1 MKHKRLLTAALAASL
16 AVSSLPAALALDTA
30 PPMYQQFGYDSA
42 EAYTSSYDWWFDKF
56 SYDQASDCY
65 RRHLD
70 EIHNDPSVALRFHDA
85 EQSDLEEWLDSGYWD
100 DREAFYRSTAL
111 DMTLQDDLY
120 AVPALSVQLSGKTLT
135 FPDVQP
141 FFENGRTMV
150 PFRTVAEALGAEVG
164 YDSGTV
170 SASLDGTICRF
181 AIGGDTLTVSDR
193 VTGKVLKTVPLDASP
208 IEKDGRTCVP
218 VRFLAESLG
227 LTVEWDD
234 GAQCAVLYDRDALL
248 ESIDSGF
255 TTANH
260 WLAAVPR
267 LQNADAV
274 RMALTA
280 KLDCTAFDTISGDKK
295 YSASG
300 TMTLVSDGK
309 SASLS
314 ASADLSA
321 LAGLLSSDLI
331 SSADGPTSQLFS
343 ASMLSYYK
351 SALRNA
357 AFDLIYNADTD
368 TLYVHS
374 PLLFSALT
382 SSSGTDKKTDGWYYE
397 EHFSEKTALGDL
409 LTLYRNAD
417 TPNTCGAALLASA
430 EAYAAEYGG
439 WSGFYSSLEDRQKN
453 LSAVLGDAVFTRSG
467 DCCTAQPSVKS
478 LLGGEEGDMVGVS
491 GSYTLN
497 TATGAASGDLT
508 LDIKGS
514 LFPVANRT
522 HLTFDLSGTSGRMT
536 LSNHLR
542 NQGTLTFD
550 LSLSLAPSS
559 APVSAPPKDA
569 VLTPLD
575 ELNGIP
581 DQASTFIRGLPMRAK
596 RSGNI
601 AISLPRQSKGALRCA
616 LSICSCDN

>member
-1 MKHKRLLTAALAASL
+1 MKYKRLLTAALAASL

-42 EAYTSSYDWWFDKF
+42 EAYTSSYDWWFDTF

-111 DMTLQDDLY
+111 DMTLQDDFY

-170 SASLDGTICRF
+170 SASLDGTVCRF
-181 AIGGDTLTVSDR
+181 QIDGDTLTVSDR
-193 VTGKVLKTVPLDASP
+193 ATGKVLKTVPLDTSP

-234 GAQCAVLYDRDALL
+234 GAQCAVLYDRAALL
-248 ESIDSGF
+248 ENIDSGF
-255 TTANH
+255 TTANR

-274 RMALTA
+274 RMGLTA
-280 KLDCTAFDTISGDKK
+280 KLDCTAFDTISGDRK

-351 SALRNA
+351 SALKNA
-357 AFDLIYNADTD
+357 AFDLIYSADTD
-368 TLYVHS
+368 TLYVRS

-430 EAYAAEYGG
+430 EAYAEEYGG

-467 DCCTAQPSVKS
+467 DRCTAQPSVKS
-478 LLGGEEGDMVGVS
+478 LLGGEEDDMVGVS

-522 HLTFDLSGTSGRMT
+522 RLTFDLSGTSGRMT

-559 APVSAPPKDA
+559 APVSAPPKNA

-575 ELNGIP
+575 ELN
-581 DQASTFIRGLPMRAK
+581 
-596 RSGNI
+596 
-601 AISLPRQSKGALRCA
+601 
-616 LSICSCDN
+616 

>member
-1 MKHKRLLTAALAASL
+1 MKHKRLFIAALAASF

-42 EAYTSSYDWWFDKF
+42 EAYTSSYDWWFGKF

-120 AVPALSVQLSGKTLT
+120 AVPTLSVQLSGKTLT

-170 SASLDGTICRF
+170 SASLDGTVCRF
-181 AIGGDTLTVSDR
+181 AIGGDTLTVSDS

-255 TTANH
+255 TTANR

-274 RMALTA
+274 RMGLTA

-368 TLYVHS
+368 TLYVRS
-374 PLLFSALT
+374 PLLFSALA
-382 SSSGTDKKTDGWYYE
+382 SSSGTDKKADGWYYE

-439 WSGFYSSLEDRQKN
+439 WSSFYSSLEDRQQS

-467 DCCTAQPSVKS
+467 DRCTAQPSVKS
-478 LLGGEEGDMVGVS
+478 LLGGEEDDMVGVS

-522 HLTFDLSGTSGRMT
+522 RLTFDLSGTSGRMT

-575 ELNGIP
+575 ELN
-581 DQASTFIRGLPMRAK
+581 
-596 RSGNI
+596 
-601 AISLPRQSKGALRCA
+601 
-616 LSICSCDN
+616 

>member
-30 PPMYQQFGYDSA
+30 PPMYQQFGYDSV

-70 EIHNDPSVALRFHDA
+70 EIHSDPSVALRFHDA

-170 SASLDGTICRF
+170 SASLDGTVCRF

-248 ESIDSGF
+248 GSIDSGF
-255 TTANH
+255 TTANR

-267 LQNADAV
+267 LQNTDAV
-274 RMALTA
+274 RMGLTA

-351 SALRNA
+351 SALGNA

-368 TLYVHS
+368 TLYVRS

-382 SSSGTDKKTDGWYYE
+382 SSTGTDKKTDGWYYE

-430 EAYAAEYGG
+430 EAYAKEYGG
-439 WSGFYSSLEDRQKN
+439 WSGFYSSLEDRQQS

-467 DCCTAQPSVKS
+467 DRCTAQPSVKS
-478 LLGGEEGDMVGVS
+478 LLGGEEDDMVGVS

-559 APVSAPPKDA
+559 APVSAPPKNA

-575 ELNGIP
+575 ELNGIS
-581 DQASTFIRGLPMRAK
+581 DQTK
-596 RSGNI
+596 
-601 AISLPRQSKGALRCA
+601 
-616 LSICSCDN
+616 

>member
-30 PPMYQQFGYDSA
+30 PPMYQQFGYDSV

-70 EIHNDPSVALRFHDA
+70 EIHSDPSVALRFHDA

-120 AVPALSVQLSGKTLT
+120 AVPALNVQLSGKTLT

-170 SASLDGTICRF
+170 SASLDGTVCRF

-248 ESIDSGF
+248 GSIDSGF
-255 TTANH
+255 TTANR

-267 LQNADAV
+267 LQNTDAV
-274 RMALTA
+274 RMGLTA

-351 SALRNA
+351 SALGNA

-368 TLYVHS
+368 TLYVRS
-374 PLLFSALT
+374 PLLFSALA
-382 SSSGTDKKTDGWYYE
+382 SSSGTDKKADGWYYE

-430 EAYAAEYGG
+430 EAYAEEYGG
-439 WSGFYSSLEDRQKN
+439 WSGFYSSLEDRQQS

-467 DCCTAQPSVKS
+467 DRCTAQPSVKS
-478 LLGGEEGDMVGVS
+478 LLGGEEDDMVGVS

-522 HLTFDLSGTSGRMT
+522 RLTFDLSGTSGRMT

-575 ELNGIP
+575 ELN
-581 DQASTFIRGLPMRAK
+581 
-596 RSGNI
+596 
-601 AISLPRQSKGALRCA
+601 
-616 LSICSCDN
+616 

>member
-30 PPMYQQFGYDSA
+30 PPMYQQFGYDSV

-70 EIHNDPSVALRFHDA
+70 EIHSDPSVALRFHDA

-170 SASLDGTICRF
+170 SASLDGTVCRF

-248 ESIDSGF
+248 GSIDSGF
-255 TTANH
+255 TTANR

-274 RMALTA
+274 RMGLTA

-300 TMTLVSDGK
+300 TMTLISDGK

-351 SALRNA
+351 SALGNA

-368 TLYVHS
+368 TLYVRS

-382 SSSGTDKKTDGWYYE
+382 SSTGTDKKTDGWYYE

-430 EAYAAEYGG
+430 EAYAEEYGG
-439 WSGFYSSLEDRQKN
+439 WSGFYSSLEDRQQS

-467 DCCTAQPSVKS
+467 DRCTAQPSVKS
-478 LLGGEEGDMVGVS
+478 LLGGEEDDMVGVS

-522 HLTFDLSGTSGRMT
+522 RLTFDLSGTSGRMT

-575 ELNGIP
+575 ELN
-581 DQASTFIRGLPMRAK
+581 
-596 RSGNI
+596 
-601 AISLPRQSKGALRCA
+601 
-616 LSICSCDN
+616 

>member
-1 MKHKRLLTAALAASL
+1 MKHKRLLTAALAATL
-16 AVSSLPAALALDTA
+16 AASSLPAALALDTT
-30 PPMYQQFGYDSA
+30 PPMYRQFGYDSA
-42 EAYTSSYDWWFDKF
+42 EEYVSSYTWGFSKFD
-56 SYDQASDCY
+56 YDQASDRY
-65 RRHLD
+65 RQHLD
-70 EIHNDPSVALRFHDA
+70 EIHNDPSLVLDFYDIEAT
-85 EQSDLEEWLDSGYWD
+85 DLEEWLDSGYWD

-150 PFRTVAEALGAEVG
+150 PFRAVAEALGAEVG

-170 SASLDGTICRF
+170 SASLDGTVCRF

-193 VTGKVLKTVPLDASP
+193 ATGKVLKTVPLDVSP
-208 IEKDGRTCVP
+208 IEKDDRTCVP

-255 TTANH
+255 TTANR

-331 SSADGPTSQLFS
+331 SSADGPTSQFIS

-351 SALRNA
+351 SALGNA

-368 TLYVHS
+368 TLYVRS

-409 LTLYRNAD
+409 LTLYRNAG

-430 EAYAAEYGG
+430 EAYAEEYGG
-439 WSGFYSSLEDRQKN
+439 WSGFYSSLEDRQQS

-467 DCCTAQPSVKS
+467 DRCTAQPSVKS
-478 LLGGEEGDMVGVS
+478 LLGGEEDDMVGVS

-522 HLTFDLSGTSGRMT
+522 RLTFDLSGTSGRMT

-559 APVSAPPKDA
+559 APVSAPPKNA

-575 ELNGIP
+575 ELN
-581 DQASTFIRGLPMRAK
+581 
-596 RSGNI
+596 
-601 AISLPRQSKGALRCA
+601 
-616 LSICSCDN
+616 

>member
-30 PPMYQQFGYDSA
+30 PPMYQQFGYDSV

-70 EIHNDPSVALRFHDA
+70 EIHSDPSVALRFHDA

-170 SASLDGTICRF
+170 SASLDGTVCRF

-248 ESIDSGF
+248 GSIDSGF
-255 TTANH
+255 TTANR

-267 LQNADAV
+267 LQNTDAV
-274 RMALTA
+274 RMGLTA

-351 SALRNA
+351 SALGNA

-368 TLYVHS
+368 TLYVRS

-430 EAYAAEYGG
+430 EAYAEEYGG
-439 WSGFYSSLEDRQKN
+439 WSGFYSSLEDKQQS

-467 DCCTAQPSVKS
+467 DRCTAQPSVKS
-478 LLGGEEGDMVGVS
+478 LLGGEEDDMVGVS

-522 HLTFDLSGTSGRMT
+522 RLTFDLSGTSGRMT

-559 APVSAPPKDA
+559 APVSAPPKNA
-569 VLTPLD
+569 VLTPFD
-575 ELNGIP
+575 ELN
-581 DQASTFIRGLPMRAK
+581 
-596 RSGNI
+596 
-601 AISLPRQSKGALRCA
+601 
-616 LSICSCDN
+616 

>member
-30 PPMYQQFGYDSA
+30 PPMYRQFGYDSE
-42 EAYTSSYDWWFDKF
+42 EAYTSSYDWWFDTL

-70 EIHNDPSVALRFHDA
+70 EIHNDPSVALCFHDA

-170 SASLDGTICRF
+170 SASLDGKVCRF

-193 VTGKVLKTVPLDASP
+193 ATGKVLKTVPLDASP
-208 IEKDGRTCVP
+208 IEKDDRTCVP

-255 TTANH
+255 TTANR

-274 RMALTA
+274 RMGLTA
-280 KLDCTAFDTISGDKK
+280 KLDCTAFDTISGDRK

-300 TMTLVSDGK
+300 TMTLISDGK

-314 ASADLSA
+314 ASADFSA

-331 SSADGPTSQLFS
+331 SSADGPTSQFIS

-351 SALRNA
+351 SALGNA

-368 TLYVHS
+368 TLYVRS

-430 EAYAAEYGG
+430 EAYAEEYGG
-439 WSGFYSSLEDRQKN
+439 WSGFYSSLEDRQQN
-453 LSAVLGDAVFTRSG
+453 LSAVLGDVVFTRSG
-467 DCCTAQPSVKS
+467 DRCTAQPSVKS
-478 LLGGEEGDMVGVS
+478 LLGGEEDDMVGVS

-522 HLTFDLSGTSGRMT
+522 RLTFDLSGTSGRMT

-559 APVSAPPKDA
+559 APVSAPPKNA

-575 ELNGIP
+575 ELNGIS
-581 DQASTFIRGLPMRAK
+581 DQTK
-596 RSGNI
+596 
-601 AISLPRQSKGALRCA
+601 
-616 LSICSCDN
+616 

>member
-30 PPMYQQFGYDSA
+30 PPMYRQFGYDSA
-42 EAYTSSYDWWFDKF
+42 EAYTSSYDWWFDTF

-170 SASLDGTICRF
+170 SASLDGTVCRF

-193 VTGKVLKTVPLDASP
+193 ATGKVLKTVPLDVSP

-248 ESIDSGF
+248 ESIDSGL
-255 TTANH
+255 TTANR

-274 RMALTA
+274 RMGLTA
-280 KLDCTAFDTISGDKK
+280 KLDCTAFDTISGDRK

-331 SSADGPTSQLFS
+331 SSADGPTSQFIS

-351 SALRNA
+351 SALGNA

-368 TLYVHS
+368 TLYVRS
-374 PLLFSALT
+374 PLLFSVLT

-430 EAYAAEYGG
+430 EAYAEEYGG
-439 WSGFYSSLEDRQKN
+439 WSGFYSSLEDRQKS

-467 DCCTAQPSVKS
+467 DRCTAQPSVKS
-478 LLGGEEGDMVGVS
+478 LLGGEEDDMVGVS

-522 HLTFDLSGTSGRMT
+522 RLTFDLSGTSGRMT

-559 APVSAPPKDA
+559 APVSAPPKNA

-575 ELNGIP
+575 ELNGIS
-581 DQASTFIRGLPMRAK
+581 DQTKWR
-596 RSGNI
+596 N
-601 AISLPRQSKGALRCA
+601 
-616 LSICSCDN
+616 

>member
-30 PPMYQQFGYDSA
+30 PPMYQQFGYDSE
-42 EAYTSSYDWWFDKF
+42 EAYTSSYDWWFDKL

-70 EIHNDPSVALRFHDA
+70 EIHNDPSVALRFHHA

-111 DMTLQDDLY
+111 DMTLQDDSY
-120 AVPALSVQLSGKTLT
+120 AVPTLSVQLSGKTLT

-150 PFRTVAEALGAEVG
+150 PFRAVAEALGAEVG
-164 YDSGTV
+164 FDGGTV
-170 SASLDGTICRF
+170 SASLGGKVCRF

-193 VTGKVLKTVPLDASP
+193 ATGKVLKTVPLDTSP

-218 VRFLAESLG
+218 ARFLAESLG

-255 TTANH
+255 TTANR

-280 KLDCTAFDTISGDKK
+280 KLDCTAFDTISGDRK

-300 TMTLVSDGK
+300 TMTLISDGK
-309 SASLS
+309 SVSLS

-368 TLYVHS
+368 TLYVRS

-417 TPNTCGAALLASA
+417 TKNTCGAALLTSA
-430 EAYAAEYGG
+430 EAYAEEYGG
-439 WSGFYSSLEDRQKN
+439 WSSFYSSLEDRQKN

-467 DCCTAQPSVKS
+467 DRCTAQPSVKS
-478 LLGGEEGDMVGVS
+478 LLGGEEDDMVGVS

-522 HLTFDLSGTSGRMT
+522 RLTFDLSGTSGRMT

-559 APVSAPPKDA
+559 APVSAPPKNA

-575 ELNGIP
+575 ELN
-581 DQASTFIRGLPMRAK
+581 
-596 RSGNI
+596 
-601 AISLPRQSKGALRCA
+601 
-616 LSICSCDN
+616 

>member
-30 PPMYQQFGYDSA
+30 PPMYQQFGYDSV

-70 EIHNDPSVALRFHDA
+70 EIHSDPSVALRFHDA

-111 DMTLQDDLY
+111 DMTLQDDMY

-170 SASLDGTICRF
+170 FASLDGTVCRF

-255 TTANH
+255 TTANR

-274 RMALTA
+274 RMGLTA

-300 TMTLVSDGK
+300 TMTLISDGK

-351 SALRNA
+351 SALGNA

-368 TLYVHS
+368 TLYVRS

-382 SSSGTDKKTDGWYYE
+382 SSSGTDKKADGWYYE

-430 EAYAAEYGG
+430 EAYAEEYGG
-439 WSGFYSSLEDRQKN
+439 WSGFYSSLEDKQQS

-467 DCCTAQPSVKS
+467 DRCTAQPSVKS
-478 LLGGEEGDMVGVS
+478 LLGGEEDDMVGVS

-522 HLTFDLSGTSGRMT
+522 RLTFDFSGTSGRMT

-559 APVSAPPKDA
+559 APVSAPPKNA

-575 ELNGIP
+575 ELN
-581 DQASTFIRGLPMRAK
+581 
-596 RSGNI
+596 
-601 AISLPRQSKGALRCA
+601 
-616 LSICSCDN
+616 

>member
-30 PPMYQQFGYDSA
+30 PPMYQQFGYDSV

-70 EIHNDPSVALRFHDA
+70 EIHSDPSVALRFHDA

-170 SASLDGTICRF
+170 SASLDGTVCRF

-248 ESIDSGF
+248 GSIDSGF
-255 TTANH
+255 TTANR

-267 LQNADAV
+267 LQNTDAV
-274 RMALTA
+274 RMGLTA

-351 SALRNA
+351 SALGNA

-368 TLYVHS
+368 TLYVRS

-382 SSSGTDKKTDGWYYE
+382 SSSGTDKKADGWYYE

-430 EAYAAEYGG
+430 EAYAEEYGG
-439 WSGFYSSLEDRQKN
+439 WSGFYSSLEDKQQS

-467 DCCTAQPSVKS
+467 DRCTAQPSVKS
-478 LLGGEEGDMVGVS
+478 LLGGEEDDMVGVS

-569 VLTPLD
+569 VLTPFD
-575 ELNGIP
+575 ELN
-581 DQASTFIRGLPMRAK
+581 
-596 RSGNI
+596 
-601 AISLPRQSKGALRCA
+601 
-616 LSICSCDN
+616 

>member
-30 PPMYQQFGYDSA
+30 PPMYQQFGYDSV

-70 EIHNDPSVALRFHDA
+70 EIHSDPSVALRFHDA

-170 SASLDGTICRF
+170 SASLDGTVCRF

-248 ESIDSGF
+248 GSIDSGF
-255 TTANH
+255 TTANR

-267 LQNADAV
+267 LQNTDAV
-274 RMALTA
+274 RMGLTA

-300 TMTLVSDGK
+300 TMTLISDGK

-368 TLYVHS
+368 TLYVRS

-417 TPNTCGAALLASA
+417 TKNTCGAALLASA
-430 EAYAAEYGG
+430 EAYAEEYGG
-439 WSGFYSSLEDRQKN
+439 WSGFYSSLEDRQQS
-453 LSAVLGDAVFTRSG
+453 LSAVLGDAAFTRSG
-467 DCCTAQPSVKS
+467 DRCTAQPSVKS
-478 LLGGEEGDMVGVS
+478 LLGGEEDDMVGVS

-522 HLTFDLSGTSGRMT
+522 RLTFDLSGTSGRMT

-559 APVSAPPKDA
+559 APVSAPPKNA

-575 ELNGIP
+575 ELNGI
-581 DQASTFIRGLPMRAK
+581 
-596 RSGNI
+596 SGQTKWRN
-601 AISLPRQSKGALRCA
+601 
-616 LSICSCDN
+616 

>member
-1 MKHKRLLTAALAASL
+1 MKHKRLLTAALAASF

-42 EAYTSSYDWWFDKF
+42 EAYTSSYDWWFGKF

-120 AVPALSVQLSGKTLT
+120 AVPTLSVQLSGKTLT

-141 FFENGRTMV
+141 FFENSRTMV

-170 SASLDGTICRF
+170 SASLDGTVCRF
-181 AIGGDTLTVSDR
+181 AIGGDTLTVSDS

-248 ESIDSGF
+248 ENIDSGF
-255 TTANH
+255 TTANR

-274 RMALTA
+274 RMGLTA

-368 TLYVHS
+368 TLYVRS
-374 PLLFSALT
+374 PLLFSALA
-382 SSSGTDKKTDGWYYE
+382 SSSGTDKKADGWYYE

-417 TPNTCGAALLASA
+417 TPNTCGAALVASA

-439 WSGFYSSLEDRQKN
+439 WSGFYSSLEDRQQS

-467 DCCTAQPSVKS
+467 DRCTAQPSVKS
-478 LLGGEEGDMVGVS
+478 LLGGEEDGMVGVS

-559 APVSAPPKDA
+559 APVSAPPKNA

-575 ELNGIP
+575 ELN
-581 DQASTFIRGLPMRAK
+581 
-596 RSGNI
+596 
-601 AISLPRQSKGALRCA
+601 
-616 LSICSCDN
+616 

>member
-30 PPMYQQFGYDSA
+30 PPMYQQFGYDSV
-42 EAYTSSYDWWFDKF
+42 EAYTSSYDWWFDTF

-150 PFRTVAEALGAEVG
+150 PFRTVAEVLGAEVG

-170 SASLDGTICRF
+170 SASLDGTVCRF

-248 ESIDSGF
+248 GSIDSGF
-255 TTANH
+255 TTANR

-274 RMALTA
+274 RMGLTA

-331 SSADGPTSQLFS
+331 SSADGPTSQFFS

-351 SALRNA
+351 SALGNA

-368 TLYVHS
+368 TLYVRS

-382 SSSGTDKKTDGWYYE
+382 SSTGTDKKTDGWYYE

-417 TPNTCGAALLASA
+417 TKNTCGAALLAST
-430 EAYAAEYGG
+430 EAYAEEYGG
-439 WSGFYSSLEDRQKN
+439 WSGFYSSLEDKQQS

-467 DCCTAQPSVKS
+467 DRCTAQPSVKS
-478 LLGGEEGDMVGVS
+478 LLGGEEDDMVGVS

-522 HLTFDLSGTSGRMT
+522 RLTFDLSGTSGRMT

-575 ELNGIP
+575 ELN
-581 DQASTFIRGLPMRAK
+581 
-596 RSGNI
+596 
-601 AISLPRQSKGALRCA
+601 
-616 LSICSCDN
+616 

>member
-120 AVPALSVQLSGKTLT
+120 AVRALSVQLSGKTLT

-170 SASLDGTICRF
+170 SASLDSTFCRF
-181 AIGGDTLTVSDR
+181 AIGGDTLTVSDMA
-193 VTGKVLKTVPLDASP
+193 TGKVLKTVPLDASP

-234 GAQCAVLYDRDALL
+234 DAQCAVLYDRDALL

-255 TTANH
+255 TTANR

-274 RMALTA
+274 RMGLTA

-331 SSADGPTSQLFS
+331 SSADGPTSQFFS

-368 TLYVHS
+368 TLYVRS
-374 PLLFSALT
+374 PLLFSALA
-382 SSSGTDKKTDGWYYE
+382 SSSGTDKKADGWYYD

-439 WSGFYSSLEDRQKN
+439 WSGFYGSLEDRQQS

-467 DCCTAQPSVKS
+467 DRCTAQPSVKS
-478 LLGGEEGDMVGVS
+478 LLGGEEDDMVGVS

-522 HLTFDLSGTSGRMT
+522 RLTFDLSGTSGRMT

-542 NQGTLTFD
+542 NQGTLTFN

-559 APVSAPPKDA
+559 APVSAPPKNA

-575 ELNGIP
+575 ELN
-581 DQASTFIRGLPMRAK
+581 
-596 RSGNI
+596 
-601 AISLPRQSKGALRCA
+601 
-616 LSICSCDN
+616 

>member
-70 EIHNDPSVALRFHDA
+70 EIHSDPSVALRFHDA

-170 SASLDGTICRF
+170 SASLDGTVCRF

-248 ESIDSGF
+248 GSIDSGF
-255 TTANH
+255 TTANR

-267 LQNADAV
+267 LQNTDAV
-274 RMALTA
+274 RMGLTA

-300 TMTLVSDGK
+300 TMTLISDGK

-368 TLYVHS
+368 TLYVRS

-417 TPNTCGAALLASA
+417 TKNTCGAALLASA
-430 EAYAAEYGG
+430 EAYAEEYGG
-439 WSGFYSSLEDRQKN
+439 WSGFYSSLEDRQQS
-453 LSAVLGDAVFTRSG
+453 LSAVLGDAAFTRSG
-467 DCCTAQPSVKS
+467 DRCTAQPSVKS
-478 LLGGEEGDMVGVS
+478 LLGGEEDDMVGVS

-575 ELNGIP
+575 ELN
-581 DQASTFIRGLPMRAK
+581 
-596 RSGNI
+596 
-601 AISLPRQSKGALRCA
+601 
-616 LSICSCDN
+616 

>member
-120 AVPALSVQLSGKTLT
+120 AVRALSVQLSGKTLT

-170 SASLDGTICRF
+170 SASLDGTVCRF
-181 AIGGDTLTVSDR
+181 AIGGDTLTVSDLA
-193 VTGKVLKTVPLDASP
+193 TGKVLKTVPLDASP

-255 TTANH
+255 TTANR

-274 RMALTA
+274 RMGLTA

-368 TLYVHS
+368 TLYVRS

-409 LTLYRNAD
+409 FTLYRNAD
-417 TPNTCGAALLASA
+417 TQNTCGAALLASA
-430 EAYAAEYGG
+430 EAYAEEYGG
-439 WSGFYSSLEDRQKN
+439 WSGFYSSLEDRQQS

-467 DCCTAQPSVKS
+467 DRCTAQPSVKS
-478 LLGGEEGDMVGVS
+478 LLGGEEDDMVGVS

-522 HLTFDLSGTSGRMT
+522 RLTFDLSGTSGRMT

-575 ELNGIP
+575 ELNGIS
-581 DQASTFIRGLPMRAK
+581 DQTKWR
-596 RSGNI
+596 N
-601 AISLPRQSKGALRCA
+601 
-616 LSICSCDN
+616 

>member
-70 EIHNDPSVALRFHDA
+70 EIHSDPSVALRFHDA

-170 SASLDGTICRF
+170 SASLDGTVCRF

-248 ESIDSGF
+248 GSIDSGF
-255 TTANH
+255 TTANR

-267 LQNADAV
+267 LQNTDAV
-274 RMALTA
+274 RMGLTA

-295 YSASG
+295 Y
-300 TMTLVSDGK
+300 

-351 SALRNA
+351 SALGNA

-368 TLYVHS
+368 TLYVRS

-430 EAYAAEYGG
+430 EAYAEEYGG
-439 WSGFYSSLEDRQKN
+439 WSGFYSSLEDRQQS

-467 DCCTAQPSVKS
+467 DRCTAQPSVKS
-478 LLGGEEGDMVGVS
+478 LLGGEEDDMVGVS

-522 HLTFDLSGTSGRMT
+522 RLTFDFSGTSGRMT

-575 ELNGIP
+575 ELN
-581 DQASTFIRGLPMRAK
+581 
-596 RSGNI
+596 
-601 AISLPRQSKGALRCA
+601 
-616 LSICSCDN
+616 

>member
-1 MKHKRLLTAALAASL
+1 MKHKRLLTSALAASL

-30 PPMYQQFGYDSA
+30 PPMYQQFGYDSE
-42 EAYTSSYDWWFDKF
+42 EAYTSSYDWWFDKL

-70 EIHNDPSVALRFHDA
+70 EIHNDPSVALRFHEA

-111 DMTLQDDLY
+111 DMTLQDDFY
-120 AVPALSVQLSGKTLT
+120 AVPALSVQLSGKTLI

-141 FFENGRTMV
+141 FFE
-150 PFRTVAEALGAEVG
+150 
-164 YDSGTV
+164 
-170 SASLDGTICRF
+170 
-181 AIGGDTLTVSDR
+181 
-193 VTGKVLKTVPLDASP
+193 
-208 IEKDGRTCVP
+208 DGRTCVP

-255 TTANH
+255 TTANR

-274 RMALTA
+274 RMGLTA
-280 KLDCTAFDTISGDKK
+280 KLDCTAFDTISGDRK

-300 TMTLVSDGK
+300 TMTLISDGK

-351 SALRNA
+351 SVLRNA

-368 TLYVHS
+368 TLYVRS

-417 TPNTCGAALLASA
+417 TQNTCGAALLASA
-430 EAYAAEYGG
+430 EAYAEEYGG
-439 WSGFYSSLEDRQKN
+439 WSDFYSSLEDRQQS

-467 DCCTAQPSVKS
+467 DRCTAQPSVKS
-478 LLGGEEGDMVGVS
+478 LLGGEEDDMVGVS

-522 HLTFDLSGTSGRMT
+522 RLTFDLSGTSGRMT

-559 APVSAPPKDA
+559 APVSAPPKNA

-575 ELNGIP
+575 ELNGI
-581 DQASTFIRGLPMRAK
+581 
-596 RSGNI
+596 SGQTKWRN
-601 AISLPRQSKGALRCA
+601 
-616 LSICSCDN
+616 

>member
-30 PPMYQQFGYDSA
+30 PPMYQQFGYDSV

-70 EIHNDPSVALRFHDA
+70 EIHSDPSVALRFHDA

-170 SASLDGTICRF
+170 SASLDGTVCRF

-248 ESIDSGF
+248 GSIDSGF
-255 TTANH
+255 TTANR

-267 LQNADAV
+267 LQNTDAV
-274 RMALTA
+274 RMGLTA

-331 SSADGPTSQLFS
+331 SSADSPTSQLFS

-351 SALRNA
+351 SALGNA

-368 TLYVHS
+368 TLYVRS

-417 TPNTCGAALLASA
+417 SPNTCGAALLASA
-430 EAYAAEYGG
+430 EAYAEEYGG
-439 WSGFYSSLEDRQKN
+439 WSGFYSSLEDKQQS

-467 DCCTAQPSVKS
+467 DRCTAQPSVKS
-478 LLGGEEGDMVGVS
+478 LLGGEEDDMVGVS

-575 ELNGIP
+575 ELN
-581 DQASTFIRGLPMRAK
+581 
-596 RSGNI
+596 
-601 AISLPRQSKGALRCA
+601 
-616 LSICSCDN
+616 

>member
-30 PPMYQQFGYDSA
+30 PPMYQQFGYDSV

-70 EIHNDPSVALRFHDA
+70 EIHSDPSVALRFHDA

-170 SASLDGTICRF
+170 FASLDGTVCRF

-255 TTANH
+255 TTANR

-274 RMALTA
+274 RMGLTA

-300 TMTLVSDGK
+300 TMTLISDGK

-351 SALRNA
+351 SALGNA

-368 TLYVHS
+368 TLYVRS

-430 EAYAAEYGG
+430 EAYAEEYGG
-439 WSGFYSSLEDRQKN
+439 WSGFYSSLEDRQQS
-453 LSAVLGDAVFTRSG
+453 LSAVLGDAVFTCSG
-467 DCCTAQPSVKS
+467 DRCTAQPSVKS
-478 LLGGEEGDMVGVS
+478 LLGGEEDDMVGVS

-559 APVSAPPKDA
+559 APVSAPPKNA
-569 VLTPLD
+569 VLTPFD
-575 ELNGIP
+575 ELN
-581 DQASTFIRGLPMRAK
+581 
-596 RSGNI
+596 
-601 AISLPRQSKGALRCA
+601 
-616 LSICSCDN
+616 

>member
-70 EIHNDPSVALRFHDA
+70 EIHSDPSVALRFHDA

-170 SASLDGTICRF
+170 SASLDGTVCRF

-255 TTANH
+255 TTANR

-267 LQNADAV
+267 LQNTDAV
-274 RMALTA
+274 RMGLTA

-351 SALRNA
+351 SALGNA

-368 TLYVHS
+368 TLYVRS

-430 EAYAAEYGG
+430 EAYAEEYGG
-439 WSGFYSSLEDRQKN
+439 WSGFYSSLEDRQQS

-467 DCCTAQPSVKS
+467 DRCTAQPSVKS
-478 LLGGEEGDMVGVS
+478 LLGGEEDDMVGVS

-522 HLTFDLSGTSGRMT
+522 RLTFDFSGTSGRMT

-575 ELNGIP
+575 ELN
-581 DQASTFIRGLPMRAK
+581 
-596 RSGNI
+596 
-601 AISLPRQSKGALRCA
+601 
-616 LSICSCDN
+616 

>member
-120 AVPALSVQLSGKTLT
+120 AVRALSVQLSGKTLT

-170 SASLDGTICRF
+170 SASLDGTVCRF

-255 TTANH
+255 TTANR

-274 RMALTA
+274 RMGLTA

-351 SALRNA
+351 SALGNA

-368 TLYVHS
+368 TLYVRS

-430 EAYAAEYGG
+430 EAYAEEYGG
-439 WSGFYSSLEDRQKN
+439 WSGFYSSLEDRQQS

-467 DCCTAQPSVKS
+467 DRCTAQPSVKS
-478 LLGGEEGDMVGVS
+478 LLGGEEDDMVGVS

-522 HLTFDLSGTSGRMT
+522 RLTFDFSGTSGRMT

-559 APVSAPPKDA
+559 APVSAPPKNA

-575 ELNGIP
+575 ELN
-581 DQASTFIRGLPMRAK
+581 
-596 RSGNI
+596 
-601 AISLPRQSKGALRCA
+601 
-616 LSICSCDN
+616 

>member
-30 PPMYQQFGYDSA
+30 PPMYQQFGYDSV

-170 SASLDGTICRF
+170 SASLDGTVCRF

-193 VTGKVLKTVPLDASP
+193 ATGKVLKTVPLDASP

-255 TTANH
+255 TTANR

-274 RMALTA
+274 RMGLTA

-368 TLYVHS
+368 TLYVRS

-439 WSGFYSSLEDRQKN
+439 WSGFYSSLEDRQQS

-467 DCCTAQPSVKS
+467 DRCTAQPSVKS
-478 LLGGEEGDMVGVS
+478 LLGGEEDDMVGVS

-522 HLTFDLSGTSGRMT
+522 RLTFDLSGTSGRMT

-575 ELNGIP
+575 ELN
-581 DQASTFIRGLPMRAK
+581 
-596 RSGNI
+596 
-601 AISLPRQSKGALRCA
+601 
-616 LSICSCDN
+616 

>member
-1 MKHKRLLTAALAASL
+1 MKHKRLLTAALAASF

-120 AVPALSVQLSGKTLT
+120 AVRALGVQLSGKTLT

-150 PFRTVAEALGAEVG
+150 PFRAVAEALGAEVG
-164 YDSGTV
+164 FDGGTV
-170 SASLDGTICRF
+170 SASLGGKVCRF

-193 VTGKVLKTVPLDASP
+193 ATGKVLKTVPLDASP

-255 TTANH
+255 TTANR

-300 TMTLVSDGK
+300 TMTLISDGK

-343 ASMLSYYK
+343 ASMFSYYK

-368 TLYVHS
+368 TLYVRS

-397 EHFSEKTALGDL
+397 EHFSEKTALGEL

-439 WSGFYSSLEDRQKN
+439 WSGFYSSLEDRQQS

-467 DCCTAQPSVKS
+467 DRCTAQPSVKS
-478 LLGGEEGDMVGVS
+478 LLGGEEDDMAGVS

-522 HLTFDLSGTSGRMT
+522 RLTFDLSGTSGRMT

-575 ELNGIP
+575 ELN
-581 DQASTFIRGLPMRAK
+581 
-596 RSGNI
+596 
-601 AISLPRQSKGALRCA
+601 
-616 LSICSCDN
+616 

>member
-1 MKHKRLLTAALAASL
+1 M
-16 AVSSLPAALALDTA
+16 
-30 PPMYQQFGYDSA
+30 
-42 EAYTSSYDWWFDKF
+42 
-56 SYDQASDCY
+56 
-65 RRHLD
+65 
-70 EIHNDPSVALRFHDA
+70 
-85 EQSDLEEWLDSGYWD
+85 
-100 DREAFYRSTAL
+100 
-111 DMTLQDDLY
+111 
-120 AVPALSVQLSGKTLT
+120 
-135 FPDVQP
+135 
-141 FFENGRTMV
+141 
-150 PFRTVAEALGAEVG
+150 
-164 YDSGTV
+164 
-170 SASLDGTICRF
+170 
-181 AIGGDTLTVSDR
+181 
-193 VTGKVLKTVPLDASP
+193 LKTVPLDASP

-248 ESIDSGF
+248 GSIDSGF
-255 TTANH
+255 TTANR

-267 LQNADAV
+267 LQNTDAV
-274 RMALTA
+274 RMGLTA

-351 SALRNA
+351 SALGNA

-368 TLYVHS
+368 TLYVRS

-430 EAYAAEYGG
+430 EAYAEEYGG
-439 WSGFYSSLEDRQKN
+439 WSGFYSSLEDRQQS

-467 DCCTAQPSVKS
+467 DRCTAQPSVKS
-478 LLGGEEGDMVGVS
+478 LLGGEEDDMVGVS

-522 HLTFDLSGTSGRMT
+522 RLTFDFSGTSGRMT

-575 ELNGIP
+575 ELN
-581 DQASTFIRGLPMRAK
+581 
-596 RSGNI
+596 
-601 AISLPRQSKGALRCA
+601 
-616 LSICSCDN
+616 

>member
-70 EIHNDPSVALRFHDA
+70 EIHSDPSVALRFHDA

-111 DMTLQDDLY
+111 DMTLQDDLH

-170 SASLDGTICRF
+170 SASLDGTVCRF

-248 ESIDSGF
+248 GSSDSGF
-255 TTANH
+255 TTANR

-267 LQNADAV
+267 LQNTDAV
-274 RMALTA
+274 RMGLTA

-351 SALRNA
+351 SALGNA

-368 TLYVHS
+368 TLYVRS

-430 EAYAAEYGG
+430 EAYAEEYGG
-439 WSGFYSSLEDRQKN
+439 WSGFYSSLEDRQQS

-467 DCCTAQPSVKS
+467 DRCTAQPSVKS
-478 LLGGEEGDMVGVS
+478 LLGGEEDDMVGVS

-522 HLTFDLSGTSGRMT
+522 RLTFDFSGTSGRMT

-575 ELNGIP
+575 ELN
-581 DQASTFIRGLPMRAK
+581 
-596 RSGNI
+596 
-601 AISLPRQSKGALRCA
+601 
-616 LSICSCDN
+616 

>member
-42 EAYTSSYDWWFDKF
+42 EAYTSSYDWWFGKF

-120 AVPALSVQLSGKTLT
+120 AVRALSVQLSGKTLT

-170 SASLDGTICRF
+170 SASLDGTVCRF

-193 VTGKVLKTVPLDASP
+193 ATGKVLKTVPLDASP

-255 TTANH
+255 TTANR

-274 RMALTA
+274 RMVLTA

-321 LAGLLSSDLI
+321 LAVLLSSDLI

-368 TLYVHS
+368 TLYVRS

-409 LTLYRNAD
+409 LTLYRNTD
-417 TPNTCGAALLASA
+417 TQNTCGAALLASA

-439 WSGFYSSLEDRQKN
+439 WSGFYSSLEDRQQS

-467 DCCTAQPSVKS
+467 DRCTAQPSVKS
-478 LLGGEEGDMVGVS
+478 LLGGEEDDMVGVS

-522 HLTFDLSGTSGRMT
+522 RLTFDLSGTSGRMT

-575 ELNGIP
+575 ELNGIS
-581 DQASTFIRGLPMRAK
+581 DQTKWR
-596 RSGNI
+596 N
-601 AISLPRQSKGALRCA
+601 
-616 LSICSCDN
+616 

>member
-16 AVSSLPAALALDTA
+16 AVFSLPAALALDTA
-30 PPMYQQFGYDSA
+30 PPMYQQFGYDSV

-70 EIHNDPSVALRFHDA
+70 EIHSDPSVALRFHDA

-170 SASLDGTICRF
+170 FASLDGTVCRF

-255 TTANH
+255 TTANR

-274 RMALTA
+274 RMGLTA

-300 TMTLVSDGK
+300 TMTLISDGK

-351 SALRNA
+351 SALGNA

-368 TLYVHS
+368 TLYVRS

-382 SSSGTDKKTDGWYYE
+382 SSTGTDKKTDGWYYE

-430 EAYAAEYGG
+430 EAYAEEYGG
-439 WSGFYSSLEDRQKN
+439 WSGFYSSLEDRQQS

-467 DCCTAQPSVKS
+467 DRCTAQPSVKS
-478 LLGGEEGDMVGVS
+478 LLGGEEDDMVGVS

-522 HLTFDLSGTSGRMT
+522 RLTFDLSGTSGRMT

-575 ELNGIP
+575 ELN
-581 DQASTFIRGLPMRAK
+581 
-596 RSGNI
+596 
-601 AISLPRQSKGALRCA
+601 
-616 LSICSCDN
+616 

>member
-30 PPMYQQFGYDSA
+30 PPMYQQFGYDSV

-70 EIHNDPSVALRFHDA
+70 EIHSDPSVALRFHDA

-170 SASLDGTICRF
+170 SASLDGTVCRF

-193 VTGKVLKTVPLDASP
+193 ATGKVLKTVPLDASP

-248 ESIDSGF
+248 GSIDSGF
-255 TTANH
+255 TTANR

-274 RMALTA
+274 RMGLTA

-351 SALRNA
+351 SALGNA

-368 TLYVHS
+368 TLYVRS

-430 EAYAAEYGG
+430 EAYAEEYGG
-439 WSGFYSSLEDRQKN
+439 WSGFYSSLEDRQQS

-467 DCCTAQPSVKS
+467 DRCTAQPSVKS
-478 LLGGEEGDMVGVS
+478 LLGGEEDDMVGVS

-575 ELNGIP
+575 ELN
-581 DQASTFIRGLPMRAK
+581 
-596 RSGNI
+596 
-601 AISLPRQSKGALRCA
+601 
-616 LSICSCDN
+616 

>member
-30 PPMYQQFGYDSA
+30 PPMYQQFGYDSV

-70 EIHNDPSVALRFHDA
+70 EIHSDPSVALRFHDA

-170 SASLDGTICRF
+170 SASLDGTVCRF

-248 ESIDSGF
+248 GSIDSGF
-255 TTANH
+255 TTANR

-267 LQNADAV
+267 LQNTDAV
-274 RMALTA
+274 RMGLTA

-351 SALRNA
+351 SALGNA

-368 TLYVHS
+368 TLYVRS

-382 SSSGTDKKTDGWYYE
+382 SSSGTDKKADGWYYE

-430 EAYAAEYGG
+430 EAYAEEYGG
-439 WSGFYSSLEDRQKN
+439 WSGFYSSLEDRQQS

-467 DCCTAQPSVKS
+467 DRCTAQPSVKS
-478 LLGGEEGDMVGVS
+478 LLGGEEDDMVGVS

-497 TATGAASGDLT
+497 TATGAASGYLT

-522 HLTFDLSGTSGRMT
+522 RLTFDLSGTSGRMT

-559 APVSAPPKDA
+559 TPVSAPPKDA
-569 VLTPLD
+569 VLVPLD
-575 ELNGIP
+575 ELN
-581 DQASTFIRGLPMRAK
+581 
-596 RSGNI
+596 
-601 AISLPRQSKGALRCA
+601 
-616 LSICSCDN
+616 

>member
-16 AVSSLPAALALDTA
+16 AVSLLPAALALDTA
-30 PPMYQQFGYDSA
+30 PPMYQQFGYDSE

-70 EIHNDPSVALRFHDA
+70 EIHNDPSVALRFHEA

-111 DMTLQDDLY
+111 DMTLQDDFY

-150 PFRTVAEALGAEVG
+150 PFRAVAEALGAEVG
-164 YDSGTV
+164 FDGGTV
-170 SASLDGTICRF
+170 SASLGGKVCRF

-193 VTGKVLKTVPLDASP
+193 ATGKVLKTVPLDTSP

-248 ESIDSGF
+248 ENIDSGF
-255 TTANH
+255 TTANR

-274 RMALTA
+274 RMGLTA
-280 KLDCTAFDTISGDKK
+280 KLDCTAFDTISGDRK

-300 TMTLVSDGK
+300 TMTLISDGK

-368 TLYVHS
+368 TLYVRS

-417 TPNTCGAALLASA
+417 TKNTCGAALLASA
-430 EAYAAEYGG
+430 EAYAEEYGG
-439 WSGFYSSLEDRQKN
+439 WSGFYSSLEDRQQS

-467 DCCTAQPSVKS
+467 DRCTAQPSVKS
-478 LLGGEEGDMVGVS
+478 LLGGEEDDMVGVS

-522 HLTFDLSGTSGRMT
+522 RLTFALSGTSGRMT

-559 APVSAPPKDA
+559 APVSAPPKNA

-575 ELNGIP
+575 ELNGIS
-581 DQASTFIRGLPMRAK
+581 DQTK
-596 RSGNI
+596 
-601 AISLPRQSKGALRCA
+601 
-616 LSICSCDN
+616 

>member
-1 MKHKRLLTAALAASL
+1 MKHTRLLTAALAASL

-30 PPMYQQFGYDSA
+30 PPMYQQFGYDSV
-42 EAYTSSYDWWFDKF
+42 EAFTSSYDWWFDKF

-170 SASLDGTICRF
+170 SASLDGTVCRF

-193 VTGKVLKTVPLDASP
+193 VTGKVLKTVPLDAAP

-255 TTANH
+255 TTANR

-267 LQNADAV
+267 LQNTDAV
-274 RMALTA
+274 RMGLTA

-300 TMTLVSDGK
+300 TMTLISDGK

-351 SALRNA
+351 SALGNA

-368 TLYVHS
+368 TLYVRS

-430 EAYAAEYGG
+430 EAYAEEYGG
-439 WSGFYSSLEDRQKN
+439 WSGFYSSLEDKQQS

-467 DCCTAQPSVKS
+467 DRCTAQPSAKS
-478 LLGGEEGDMVGVS
+478 LLGGEEDDMVGVS

-522 HLTFDLSGTSGRMT
+522 RLTFDLSGTSGRMT

-575 ELNGIP
+575 ELN
-581 DQASTFIRGLPMRAK
+581 
-596 RSGNI
+596 
-601 AISLPRQSKGALRCA
+601 
-616 LSICSCDN
+616 

>member
-16 AVSSLPAALALDTA
+16 AVSSLPAALALDSA
-30 PPMYQQFGYDSA
+30 PPMYRQFGYDSE
-42 EAYTSSYDWWFDKF
+42 EAYTSSYDWWFDKL
-56 SYDQASDCY
+56 SYDQASDYY

-150 PFRTVAEALGAEVG
+150 PFRAVAEALGAEVG

-170 SASLDGTICRF
+170 SASLDGTVCRF
-181 AIGGDTLTVSDR
+181 AIGGDTLTVSDSA
-193 VTGKVLKTVPLDASP
+193 TGKVLKTVPLDVSP
-208 IEKDGRTCVP
+208 IEKDGRTCIP

-255 TTANH
+255 TTANR

-274 RMALTA
+274 RMGLTA
-280 KLDCTAFDTISGDKK
+280 KLDCTAFDTISGDRK

-331 SSADGPTSQLFS
+331 SSADGPTSQFIS

-351 SALRNA
+351 SALGNA

-368 TLYVHS
+368 TLYVRS

-382 SSSGTDKKTDGWYYE
+382 SSSGADQKTDGWYYE

-430 EAYAAEYGG
+430 EAYAEEYGG
-439 WSGFYSSLEDRQKN
+439 WSGFYSSLEDRQQS

-467 DCCTAQPSVKS
+467 DRCTAQPSVKS
-478 LLGGEEGDMVGVS
+478 LLGGEEDDMVGVS

-522 HLTFDLSGTSGRMT
+522 RLTFDLSGTSGRMT

-559 APVSAPPKDA
+559 APVSAPPKNA

-575 ELNGIP
+575 EL
-581 DQASTFIRGLPMRAK
+581 R
-596 RSGNI
+596 
-601 AISLPRQSKGALRCA
+601 
-616 LSICSCDN
+616 

>member
-42 EAYTSSYDWWFDKF
+42 EAYTSSYDWWFDKL

-193 VTGKVLKTVPLDASP
+193 ATGKVLKTVPLDVSP
-208 IEKDGRTCVP
+208 IEKDDRTCVP

-255 TTANH
+255 TTANR

-331 SSADGPTSQLFS
+331 SSADGPTSQFIS

-351 SALRNA
+351 SALGNA

-368 TLYVHS
+368 TLYVRS

-409 LTLYRNAD
+409 LTLYRNAG

-430 EAYAAEYGG
+430 EAYAEEYGG
-439 WSGFYSSLEDRQKN
+439 WSGFYSSLEDRQQS

-467 DCCTAQPSVKS
+467 DRCTAQPSVKS
-478 LLGGEEGDMVGVS
+478 LLGGEEDDMVGVS

-522 HLTFDLSGTSGRMT
+522 RLTFDLSGTSGRMT

-575 ELNGIP
+575 ELNGIS
-581 DQASTFIRGLPMRAK
+581 DQTKWR
-596 RSGNI
+596 N
-601 AISLPRQSKGALRCA
+601 
-616 LSICSCDN
+616 

>member
-30 PPMYQQFGYDSA
+30 PPMYQQFGYDSV

-170 SASLDGTICRF
+170 SASRDGTVCRF

-248 ESIDSGF
+248 GSIDSGF
-255 TTANH
+255 TTANR

-274 RMALTA
+274 RMGLTA

-368 TLYVHS
+368 TLYVRS

-430 EAYAAEYGG
+430 EAYAEEYGG
-439 WSGFYSSLEDRQKN
+439 WSGFYSSLEDRQQS

-467 DCCTAQPSVKS
+467 DRCTAQPSVKS
-478 LLGGEEGDMVGVS
+478 LLGGEEDDMVGVS

-522 HLTFDLSGTSGRMT
+522 RLTFDLSGTSGRMT

-559 APVSAPPKDA
+559 APVSAPPKNA

-575 ELNGIP
+575 ELNGIS
-581 DQASTFIRGLPMRAK
+581 DQTKWR
-596 RSGNI
+596 N
-601 AISLPRQSKGALRCA
+601 
-616 LSICSCDN
+616 